1 MLHNTAK
8 PRVTPRSQKSYRG
21 ANNHTAEPNF
31 LPRSHN
37 ISTAELT
44 PRRGAFLSLPR
55 NQKSYRGTKYPTAE
69 PFYIYR
75 GTNTTARRICVPL
88 GFSTFSFVF
97 SISNFL
103 ILDLRLP
110 VFALLTGS
118 RFLTFQSFFNW
129 GVNQHSCF
137 TSSTIGQISQGE
149 IFKK

>member
-1 MLHNTAK
+1 MFTLFAPIQMLHNTAK

-21 ANNHTAEPNF
+21 ANKHTAEPNF

-55 NQKSYRGTKYPTAE
+55 NQKSYRGTKYHTAE

-88 GFSTFSFVF
+88 GFSNQQMNHLAPARYPSF
-97 SISNFL
+97 
-103 ILDLRLP
+103 
-110 VFALLTGS
+110 
-118 RFLTFQSFFNW
+118 
-129 GVNQHSCF
+129 QHP
-137 TSSTIGQISQGE
+137 
-149 IFKK
+149 

>member
-1 MLHNTAK
+1 MFTSFAPIQMLHNTAK

-88 GFSTFSFVF
+88 GFSSQCLQGGVEKHLLSPAATFCH
-97 SISNFL
+97 
-103 ILDLRLP
+103 LRE
-110 VFALLTGS
+110 T
-118 RFLTFQSFFNW
+118 
-129 GVNQHSCF
+129 
-137 TSSTIGQISQGE
+137 QG
-149 IFKK
+149 

>member
-21 ANNHTAEPNF
+21 ANKHTAEPNF

-69 PFYIYR
+69 PFYIDS

-88 GFSTFSFVF
+88 GFSTRDLSTAYHLEKEAAFWPSAAKL
-97 SISNFL
+97 SILFMY
-103 ILDLRLP
+103 
-110 VFALLTGS
+110 
-118 RFLTFQSFFNW
+118 
-129 GVNQHSCF
+129 
-137 TSSTIGQISQGE
+137 
-149 IFKK
+149 